1 MPSGCAAIQMQ
12 DSDRQTTRASSGSA
26 ASRHGPCHG
35 CDTAPAWP
43 TCDAVFALS
52 SAAHA
57 GTPSAHG
64 DAARPGGLLRNR
76 GVESLRV
83 SPSLSESRCASD
95 SILSESTPSPDPAS
109 QAPAH
114 ATRVTGQHPYH
125 GPPPGSRAAT
135 RVTGRHLFLYGP
147 GKPSGLGACFRDA
160 RKGPL
165 QAREAATQQTRAEPT
180 DTRRTGRAGQDSSGH
195 GRRE

>member
-1 MPSGCAAIQMQ
+1 MRGKSRRVCGVETRTMPSGCAAIQMQ

-52 SAAHA
+52 SAPHA

-83 SPSLSESRCASD
+83 SPSLSES
-95 SILSESTPSPDPAS
+95 L
-109 QAPAH
+109 
-114 ATRVTGQHPYH
+114 RVSMRFRQHPFRVDAVARPGQPGSRACQPGH
-125 GPPPGSRAAT
+125 GPPPVSRAAT
-135 RVTGRHLFLYGP
+135 RITGRHPGHGP
-147 GKPSGLGACFRDA
+147 P
-160 RKGPL
+160 PL
-165 QAREAATQQTRAEPT
+165 PLRTREAVRP
-180 DTRRTGRAGQDSSGH
+180 RRVFP
-195 GRRE
+195 